1 MYLKFLAKMGKFL
14 KIAFFFI
21 VGILLIW
28 WSMHQ
33 IPDQEWDKFKVALKH
48 SKFWIIVPVFFILG
62 LSHFLRALRWRLIM
76 EPLGYKPGI
85 WNTFLA
91 VLIGYLANLA
101 IPRLGEVLK
110 CTLLSKYEKVPAE
123 KIVGT
128 IVAERAFDVISLGIV
143 FLLALTLQFNVIEA
157 GWHQLKAQSAQDPR
171 TGSSNN
177 YILIGVFVLVF
188 LLAILFF
195 VFKKKLQKTISSIQ
209 LIIKGIWEGVI
220 SATKLKKHNLFFL
233 YSFGIWF
240 MYLFATYI
248 GLYGTE
254 GTASSFST
262 AISCLAYASIGM
274 IITPGGIGAYAYFM
288 AKVLELN
295 GIDYTLGLANGTLQW
310 FSQFLIVL
318 VLGGLSLILLPII
331 NRQKN

>member
-1 MYLKFLAKMGKFL
+1 MAKFL
-14 KIAFFFI
+14 KIGFFFLI
-21 VGILLIW
+21 GILLIW
-28 WSMHQ
+28 WSLHQ
-33 IPDQEWDKFKVALKH
+33 IPPQEWDKFTKALAK
-48 SKFWIIVPVFFILG
+48 SKFWLILPIFFILG
-62 LSHFLRALRWRLIM
+62 LSHFIRALRWRLIM
-76 EPLGYKPGI
+76 EPLGYKPSI
-85 WNTFLA
+85 MNTFLA

-110 CTLLSKYEKVPAE
+110 CTLLAKYEKVPAE

-157 GWHQLKAQSAQDPR
+157 GWQQLQ
-171 TGSSNN
+171 TGNSTANHSNN
-177 YILIGVFVLVF
+177 NLFIIIGIVAFLVIVALIL
-188 LLAILFF
+188 LFTLKHKF
-195 VFKKKLQKTISSIQ
+195 ERIINPIKK
-209 LIIKGIWEGVI
+209 IIKGIWEGVI
-220 SATKLKKHNLFFL
+220 SATKLKKHNLFFF
-233 YSFGIWF
+233 YSFSIWF
-240 MYLFATYI
+240 LYLLATYI

-295 GIDYTLGLANGTLQW
+295 GIEYTIGLANGTLQW
-310 FSQFLIVL
+310 FSQVIIVI
-318 VLGGLSLILLPII
+318 VLGGLALIMLPFI
-331 NRQKN
+331 NKQAK